1 MNFSFRRYKKIKK
14 YYLYYLREGVF
25 GLQIMKAIFISILL
39 NLVFGSLFYL
49 AERNVQEGLTFID
62 SIWWAMVTMT
72 TVGYGDFAAVTFFGR
87 FIISYLCMIFG
98 IGIIGYLVGFI
109 AEHILQ
115 IISKTK
121 RGLMK
126 ILDEDHIIICNFP
139 GEDKVNEI
147 INELRAFENHKN
159 TTFVIIDNELEQLP
173 ETFQKKHILFVSGT
187 PSDEDVLLKA
197 NILQSAGVIILAGT
211 GEKQHSDERS
221 FTIGSIVELMEKK
234 YETSIKSVV
243 EVVSRKNFKL
253 LEQSKVDGMISD
265 DGITGRLLIQEFLN
279 PGIYKVIQQLISNNL
294 GSQFYIADTKLI
306 DYRFVDIQIEI
317 IKHPTNIQVIGLI
330 NNSKILLN
338 PPKEQQ
344 IFKGDQLILLADQPQ
359 DFANIENELIKSRS

>member
-1 MNFSFRRYKKIKK
+1 MNFSSNRYKKIKK
-14 YYLYYLREGVF
+14 YYLYYLQEGVF
-25 GLQIMKAIFISILL
+25 GFQIMKAIFISIIL
-39 NLVFGSLFYL
+39 NFVFGGLFYL
-49 AERNVQEGLTFID
+49 AERNVQEGLTLID

-72 TVGYGDFAAVTFFGR
+72 TVGYGDFYAVTFFGR

-139 GEDKVNEI
+139 GEDKINEI
-147 INELRAFENHKN
+147 INELRAFDDHKN
-159 TTFVIIDNELEQLP
+159 TIFVIVDDALEQLP
-173 ETFQKKHILFVSGT
+173 DTLQKKHILFVRGNPT
-187 PSDEDVLLKA
+187 NEDILMQA
-197 NILQSAGVIILAGT
+197 NILQSAGVIILAGS
-211 GEKQHSDERS
+211 GEIQHSDERS

-234 YETSIKSVV
+234 YETKIKSVV
-243 EVVSRKNFKL
+243 EVVSRKNFRL

-279 PGIYKVIQQLISNNL
+279 PGIYSVIQQLISNNL
-294 GSQFYIADTKLI
+294 GSQFYIVNTNLV

-317 IKHPTNIQVIGLI
+317 IKHPTNLQVIGLI
-330 NNSKILLN
+330 KGGKILLN
-338 PPKEQQ
+338 PPKEQLIQ
-344 IFKGDQLILLADQPQ
+344 KGDQLILLADQPQ
-359 DFANIENELIKSRS
+359 DFNDIEKELVKNKS